1 MGKKIYFI
9 ISNPNHHVKIC
20 LPIAQRLQQIG
31 HKIEVI
37 SLCEFRRLKSPD
49 DKFRDSGILLRNIS
63 NPFFKKL
70 KTSSGAKSL
79 GGGKSLLRS
88 IVQFW
93 IWKLFISKYLKS
105 MIKDA
110 NLVITCNDYAAPF
123 LYISSYLIRKKI
135 TFVCLQEGIRFHQPG
150 DNRIYYGT
158 YGADYL
164 VAWGKNSIDH
174 FLPVVQKRTKLIE
187 LGTPI
192 YDNILIDNENKLG
205 ILHEQLIDAN
215 NVVAFLSNPV
225 EDIGFCSKDEKLLL
239 FENLLIR
246 LKTYFENG
254 LYLLLR
260 VHPREDI
267 NEFLS
272 ISNRLG
278 LGDKVVSTQMLTSIF
293 STLAIAERAIVMAST
308 AGVDSLIANK
318 PLAILKV
325 YDNDFGHDYVQS
337 GAAFPLVLDNN
348 FDLNFN
354 NFLNCNALST
364 AALNYRDQNMI
375 NIGTAAKEISTFIHS
390 EVLK

>member
-1 MGKKIYFI
+1 M
-9 ISNPNHHVKIC
+9 
-20 LPIAQRLQQIG
+20 
-31 HKIEVI
+31 
-37 SLCEFRRLKSPD
+37 
-49 DKFRDSGILLRNIS
+49 
-63 NPFFKKL
+63 
-70 KTSSGAKSL
+70 
-79 GGGKSLLRS
+79 GGGKSKLRS

-93 IWKLFISKYLKS
+93 IWKFFIAKTLKS
-105 MIKDA
+105 IIKDA
-110 NLVITCNDYAAPF
+110 DLVITCNDYAAPF
-123 LYISSYLIRKKI
+123 LYLSAYLIKKKVKY
-135 TFVCLQEGIRFHQPG
+135 VCLQEGIRFHQPG
-150 DNRIYYGT
+150 DTRIYYGT